1 MSSILPSV
9 PFGINYDSRFKLY
22 ASLGFSLF
30 FGGISLICAL
40 CWFDLNDK
48 QLLFPVWWSVRN
60 TWSLSSR
67 VLGTISVF
75 FILFGLYFIWRAA
88 SESQK
93 SNKLKNK
100 LENLVSDMQQSI
112 ISLERSVGLLTSHLE
127 TINREMGITKA
138 INESDLSTPVEIS
151 GLAAVTLSMRDNI
164 VKLKDEIKNLSETLS
179 LIDELK

>member
-1 MSSILPSV
+1 
-9 PFGINYDSRFKLY
+9 
-22 ASLGFSLF
+22 
-30 FGGISLICAL
+30 
-40 CWFDLNDK
+40 
-48 QLLFPVWWSVRN
+48 
-60 TWSLSSR
+60 
-67 VLGTISVF
+67 
-75 FILFGLYFIWRAA
+75 
-88 SESQK
+88 
-93 SNKLKNK
+93 
-100 LENLVSDMQQSI
+100 MQQSI